1 MNKKLIA
8 VAVAGA
14 FGVPAAAF
22 AQSST
27 VQIYGTLN
35 VNYGYY
41 DNGGVGFTSAN
52 PGTTTAGAQK
62 LRYDAMNNSE
72 SEWGLKGEEALGGG
86 MAAWF
91 QCNTT
96 LDAWS
101 AGAANMC
108 GRNSALG
115 LKSGIG
121 NVFIGNWDTPSKV
134 MIGNFRPF
142 AVANPNG
149 LGSMFNGSSSDKTNT
164 TDTFGFSRRQNR
176 LITYISPT
184 WNGLEFTAGYS
195 AANESSAAT
204 AASTIQKPRLYSFAL
219 NYANGP
225 LLLGASYE
233 RHIDYNPLSAG
244 GATPNNPAGAGFSA
258 SVNQTTGAITG
269 ATTAAGAGSTYTGGR
284 DASWQLAAAY
294 TFMGTL
300 KVSAIY
306 VNMQY
311 QNNTS
316 NPATTGDLTQN
327 NYGLFADWAVSGPHR
342 LRAGWINAGS
352 TKGSLGSSTAAVT
365 IGCLTGN
372 GGTGNTGGTKL
383 IFEYAYALSKRTE
396 LNLGYSRQ
404 NNDRSANFTVGT
416 GANTPNFGETQTY
429 YGLRMK
435 HSF

>member
-14 FGVPAAAF
+14 LSAPVAAL

-41 DNGGVGFTSAN
+41 DNGGVGLAN
-52 PGTTTAGAQK
+52 PQSIGAGSLTPGVQK

-96 LDAWS
+96 LDAW
-101 AGAANMC
+101 AGGASNMC

-121 NVFIGNWDTPSKV
+121 NIYIGNWDTPSKI

-149 LGSMFNGSSSDKTNT
+149 LATMFNGSSSQVGNGVQGGDVA
-164 TDTFGFSRRQNR
+164 GFSRRQTR
-176 LITYISPT
+176 LISYISPN
-184 WNGLEFTAGYS
+184 WNGLEFSGAYS
-195 AANESSAAT
+195 AANEASLNTS
-204 AASTIQKPRLYSFAL
+204 ASTIQKPRLYSFAL

-233 RHIDYNPLSAG
+233 RHIDYNPG
-244 GATPNNPAGAGFSA
+244 
-258 SVNQTTGAITG
+258 NQA
-269 ATTAAGAGSTYTGGR
+269 TYTGGR
-284 DASWQLAAAY
+284 DSSWQAAAAY

-306 VNMQY
+306 VNLQY
-311 QNNTS
+311 QNNSS
-316 NPATTGDLTQN
+316 NLTTLGLNGDLSQN
-327 NYGLFADWAVSGPHR
+327 NYGLFADWAISGPHR
-342 LRAGWINAGS
+342 VRLGWINAGS
-352 TKGSLGSSTAAVT
+352 TKGNYGTAAAP
-365 IGCLTGN
+365 LTMGSLVGN
-372 GGTGNTGGTKL
+372 GGAGNTGGTKL

-404 NNDRSANFTVGT
+404 NNDRSANFAVGT
-416 GANTPNFGETQTY
+416 GASTPNFGETQTY
-429 YGLRMK
+429 YGMRMK